1 MLNLLLG
8 HARHIYWFHAN
19 MSWLALRKLMSA
31 LFYLSF
37 KLPPIKEVLDESS
50 SCSLMALMPMS
61 LGLAFT
67 LDLLGL

>member
-1 MLNLLLG
+1 
-8 HARHIYWFHAN
+8 
-19 MSWLALRKLMSA
+19 MSA